1 MKFLNRFTE
10 PRSSISGNSY
20 FQTGQKTYCQKDDE
34 LSSFTW
40 PDRNYWVIAREL
52 VLFHTIDLSEVPVAL
67 RYRVIDQKLQQ
78 LSPFSELG
86 KFCHIEGSLAM
97 VWFWDEDLRQVQIAA
112 AKELVNSDLPGE
124 LPVIPESVL
133 QPKIEFG
140 CVVRRGHSGFDLQAW
155 KSGCL
160 VESCWSETAS
170 ETAIIEFAR
179 LTRNN
184 DSIGS
189 IPTTGDYQST
199 AWSEHVGSLADLVK
213 EKALI
218 RSGLYILSLAV
229 VFYLGQWTGWQVEI
243 ISMQSQI
250 ESKQSEVNPVLQ
262 KRQEVISLREQ
273 NRLLKTWF
281 DTPGLLQIMAEFDRS
296 LTSTTLEILEWQY
309 QGQELRVTI
318 SDPAADN
325 RQIVEDLSA
334 NSLFNQVRIEPGI
347 RDDIVVVAGV
357 KF

>member
-40 PDRNYWVIAREL
+40 PDKNYWVIAREL

-86 KFCHIEGSLAM
+86 KFCHIQGSLAM
-97 VWFWDEDLRQVQIAA
+97 VWFWDENVRQVQIAA

-124 LPVIPESVL
+124 LPVLPESVL
-133 QPKIEFG
+133 QPKIESG

-155 KSGCL
+155 KAGCL

-179 LTRNN
+179 LTRTN

-213 EKALI
+213 EKTLI
-218 RSGLYILSLAV
+218 RSGLYIL
-229 VFYLGQWTGWQVEI
+229 
-243 ISMQSQI
+243 
-250 ESKQSEVNPVLQ
+250 
-262 KRQEVISLREQ
+262 
-273 NRLLKTWF
+273 
-281 DTPGLLQIMAEFDRS
+281 
-296 LTSTTLEILEWQY
+296 
-309 QGQELRVTI
+309 
-318 SDPAADN
+318 
-325 RQIVEDLSA
+325 
-334 NSLFNQVRIEPGI
+334 
-347 RDDIVVVAGV
+347 
-357 KF
+357 